1 MIIPAET
8 LLTGTKGNRKWDVR
22 NEVYKTS
29 QILQAGTIEL
39 SGFEHM
45 LSFKKKE
52 VRPRSDPEI
61 IKTVTP
67 TRSPGSKAVFLFGFR
82 ELGHLFDLL
91 LAGPGSWGPVT
102 QGKTFLHSL
111 GAGSLHVVKEAGLL
125 LIAMRVM
132 LLPPWT
138 QRIECWAKWCY
149 SQVLWWKGIC
159 IARF

>member
-29 QILQAGTIEL
+29 QILQARTIEL

-52 VRPRSDPEI
+52 VRPRSDSEI

-91 LAGPGSWGPVT
+91 LAGPGS
-102 QGKTFLHSL
+102 
-111 GAGSLHVVKEAGLL
+111 
-125 LIAMRVM
+125 
-132 LLPPWT
+132 
-138 QRIECWAKWCY
+138 
-149 SQVLWWKGIC
+149 
-159 IARF
+159 